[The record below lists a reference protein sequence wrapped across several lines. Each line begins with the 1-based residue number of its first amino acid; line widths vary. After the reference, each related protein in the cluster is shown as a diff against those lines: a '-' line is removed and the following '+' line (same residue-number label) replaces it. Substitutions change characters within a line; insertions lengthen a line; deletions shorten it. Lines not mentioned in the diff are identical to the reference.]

1 LLSATRTRLKKM
13 PVAKAVRVSV
23 LMAIL
28 VVAVVAL
35 RKHQLTAAIRPM
47 VQLTHA
53 DSEQVAAA
61 YENQVQSMG
70 YQYPGPPA
78 WLRELHLNRLRL
90 AAQQQIATDSA
101 APRAPQGR
109 VDSIVDADGE
119 GTYIR
124 RVIAEGAGSFSRWPD
139 NKRTVAVWIATHPYA
154 SVVATSFRR
163 WNDAQAPVTYTIVD
177 DSTQADVHVTW
188 TPELPFQG
196 ELGTTF
202 RLTDNDGRI
211 LIAHV
216 LLLGSAPIE
225 GIQNAALHEAG
236 HALGLDHSRNP
247 NDIMSTAGNGRKFEL
262 SDADL
267 KTLRVLYELPF

>member
-1 LLSATRTRLKKM
+1 M
-13 PVAKAVRVSV
+13 PVAKPVRLFV
-23 LMAIL
+23 LVATL
-28 VVAVVAL
+28 VVAMVAL
-35 RKHQLTAAIRPM
+35 RSHQRAAAIRPL

-53 DSEQVAAA
+53 DSEQVVTA
-61 YENQVQSMG
+61 YENQVQSFG
-70 YQYPGPPA
+70 SKYPGPPP
-78 WLRELHLNRLRL
+78 WLRELHLDRLRL

-101 APRAPQGR
+101 PPPTPRSR
-109 VDSIVDADGE
+109 IDSIIDEDGG

-139 NKRTVAVWIATHPYA
+139 HKQTVAVWIASHTYA
-154 SVVATSFRR
+154 AVVRTSFRR

-177 DSTQADVHVTW
+177 DSTKADVHVTW
-188 TPELPFQG
+188 AQTLPFEG

-211 LIAHV
+211 LVAHV
-216 LLLGSAPIE
+216 LLLSTAPIE

-236 HALGLDHSRNP
+236 HALGLDHSPNP
-247 NDIMSTAGNGRKFEL
+247 DDIMSTAGNGKKFQL

>member
-1 LLSATRTRLKKM
+1 MLSAARVRLLTM
-13 PVAKAVRVSV
+13 PVAKAVRVFV
-23 LMAIL
+23 LMVAL
-28 VVAVVAL
+28 VVAAVAL
-35 RKHQLTAAIRPM
+35 RNHRAAALHPM

-53 DSEQVAAA
+53 DSEQVVAA
-61 YENQVQSMG
+61 YDNQVQSMG
-70 YQYPGPPA
+70 YQYPGPPQ
-78 WLRELHLNRLRL
+78 WLRELHLDRLRL
-90 AAQQQIATDSA
+90 EAQQQIATESA
-101 APRAPQGR
+101 PPATPRSR
-109 VDSIVDADGE
+109 VDSIIDADGD

-139 NKRTVAVWIATHPYA
+139 KKKIVAVWIATHPYA

-163 WNDAQAPVTYTIVD
+163 WNDAQAPVTYRIVD
-177 DSTQADVHVTW
+177 DSTAADVHVTW
-188 TPELPFQG
+188 AQTLPFEG

-216 LLLGSAPIE
+216 LLLATAPIE

-247 NDIMSTAGNGRKFEL
+247 DDIMSKGNGRKFQL

>member
-1 LLSATRTRLKKM
+1 MEM
-13 PVAKAVRVSV
+13 PAAKAVRVSV

-28 VVAVVAL
+28 FVAVVAL
-35 RKHQLTAAIRPM
+35 RKHQRAAAVRPT

-53 DSEQVAAA
+53 DSEQVVAA
-61 YENQVQSMG
+61 YENQVQSVG
-70 YQYPGPPA
+70 GQYPGPPP

-101 APRAPQGR
+101 APRTPQSR
-109 VDSIVDADGE
+109 VDSILDADGN

-139 NKRTVAVWIATHPYA
+139 GKVTVSVWIAEHPYA

-163 WNDAQAPVTYTIVD
+163 WNGAQAPVNYRIVD
-177 DSTQADVHVTW
+177 DSTKADVHVTW
-188 TPELPFQG
+188 AQKLPVQG

-211 LIAHV
+211 LLAHV
-216 LLLGSAPIE
+216 LLLSTASVE

-236 HALGLDHSRNP
+236 HALGLEHSANP
-247 NDIMSTAGNGRKFEL
+247 DDIMSTKGHGRKFEL

>member
-1 LLSATRTRLKKM
+1 M
-13 PVAKAVRVSV
+13 PAAKAIRVSV

-28 VVAVVAL
+28 AVAVVAL
-35 RKHQLTAAIRPM
+35 RKHQIAATIRPA

-53 DSEQVAAA
+53 DSEQVTAA
-61 YENQVQSMG
+61 YENQVQSVG
-70 YQYPGPPA
+70 PQYPGPPP
-78 WLRELHLNRLRL
+78 WLREVHLNRLRL
-90 AAQQQIATDSA
+90 AAEQQIAADSA
-101 APRAPQGR
+101 TPRTPRSR
-109 VDSIVDADGE
+109 VDSIIDADGD

-139 NKRTVAVWIATHPYA
+139 TKPTVAVWIATHPYA

-163 WNDAQAPVTYTIVD
+163 WNEAQAPVRYTIVD

-188 TPELPFQG
+188 TQQMAFQG

-211 LIAHV
+211 LVAHV
-216 LLLGSAPIE
+216 LLLGAAPVE

-236 HALGLDHSRNP
+236 HALGLDHSADP
-247 NDIMSTAGNGRKFEL
+247 NDIMATAGNGKKFAL

>member
-1 LLSATRTRLKKM
+1 
-13 PVAKAVRVSV
+13 VFV
-23 LMAIL
+23 LMVAL
-28 VVAVVAL
+28 VVAAVAL
-35 RKHQLTAAIRPM
+35 RNHRRAAANHPL

-53 DSEQVAAA
+53 DSEQVVAA

-70 YQYPGPPA
+70 YQYPPPPQ
-78 WLRELHLNRLRL
+78 WLRELHLDRLRL

-101 APRAPQGR
+101 PPPTPRSR
-109 VDSIVDADGE
+109 IDSIINEDGG

-139 NKRTVAVWIATHPYA
+139 NKQTVAVWIATHPYA
-154 SVVATSFRR
+154 AVVRTSFRR
-163 WNDAQAPVTYTIVD
+163 WKDAQAPVTYTIVD
-177 DSTQADVHVTW
+177 DSTAADVHVTW
-188 TPELPFQG
+188 AQTLPFQG

-211 LIAHV
+211 LVAHV
-216 LLLGSAPIE
+216 LLLSTAPIE

-236 HALGLDHSRNP
+236 HALGLDHSPNP
-247 NDIMSTAGNGRKFEL
+247 DDIMSSAGNGKKFQL

>member
-1 LLSATRTRLKKM
+1 MPKAKTVRL
-13 PVAKAVRVSV
+13 SV
-23 LMAIL
+23 LM
-28 VVAVVAL
+28 VVLAVALVAL
-35 RKHQLTAAIRPM
+35 RNHRRAAANRPA
-47 VQLTHA
+47 VHLTHA
-53 DSEQVAAA
+53 DSELVVRV
-61 YENQVQSMG
+61 YENQLQSMG
-70 YQYPGPPA
+70 SQYPGPPP
-78 WLRELHLNRLRL
+78 WLREVHLDRLRL

-101 APRAPQGR
+101 PPQAPKSR
-109 VDSIVDADGE
+109 VDSIVDEDGG

-139 NKRTVAVWIATHPYA
+139 QKETVAVWIASHPYA
-154 SVVATSFRR
+154 GVVRTSFRR
-163 WNDAQAPVTYTIVD
+163 WNDAQAPVAYAIVD
-177 DSTQADVHVTW
+177 DSTAADVHVTW
-188 TPELPFQG
+188 AETLPVAG

-216 LLLGSAPIE
+216 LLLSTAPIE

-236 HALGLDHSRNP
+236 HALGLDHSPNP
-247 NDIMSTAGNGRKFEL
+247 DDIMSSHGNGKKFQL

>member
-1 LLSATRTRLKKM
+1 M
-13 PVAKAVRVSV
+13 PAAKAVRVSV

-28 VVAVVAL
+28 VMAVVAL
-35 RKHQLTAAIRPM
+35 RKHQITAAIRPT

-70 YQYPGPPA
+70 SQYPGAPP

-101 APRAPQGR
+101 APRTPRSR
-109 VDSIVDADGE
+109 VDSIVDADGS

-139 NKRTVAVWIATHPYA
+139 KKQTVAVWIATHPSA
-154 SVVATSFRR
+154 PVVATSFRR
-163 WNDAQAPVTYTIVD
+163 WNDAQSTVTYTIVD

-188 TPELPFQG
+188 TPQLPFEG

-216 LLLGSAPIE
+216 LLLGTAPIE

-236 HALGLDHSRNP
+236 HALGLDHSADP
-247 NDIMSTAGNGRKFEL
+247 NDIMATAGNGKKFAL

>member
-1 LLSATRTRLKKM
+1 M
-13 PVAKAVRVSV
+13 V
-23 LMAIL
+23 IL
-28 VVAVVAL
+28 VVAAVAL
-35 RKHQLTAAIRPM
+35 RKHQLTAAIRPA

-53 DSEQVAAA
+53 DSEQVTAA
-61 YENQVQSMG
+61 YENQVQSVG
-70 YQYPGPPA
+70 GQYPGPPP

-101 APRAPQGR
+101 AARTPQSR
-109 VDSIVDADGE
+109 VDSLLDADGE

-139 NKRTVAVWIATHPYA
+139 RKQTVTVWIAPHPDA
-154 SVVATSFRR
+154 AVVATSFRR
-163 WNDAQAPVTYTIVD
+163 WNEAQAPVAYAIVD
-177 DSTQADVHVTW
+177 DSTKADVHVTW
-188 TPELPFQG
+188 AQTLPVPG

-216 LLLGSAPIE
+216 LLLGTAPIE

-236 HALGLDHSRNP
+236 HALGLDHSANP
-247 NDIMSTAGNGRKFEL
+247 NDIMATAGNGKKFEL

>member
-1 LLSATRTRLKKM
+1 M
-13 PVAKAVRVSV
+13 PVAKAVRVFV
-23 LMAIL
+23 LMVILAI
-28 VVAVVAL
+28 AAVAL
-35 RKHQLTAAIRPM
+35 RKHQRMAAIRPA

-61 YENQVQSMG
+61 YENQVQSFG
-70 YQYPGPPA
+70 SQYPGAPQ
-78 WLRELHLNRLRL
+78 WLRELHLDKLRL

-101 APRAPQGR
+101 PPPTPKSRI
-109 VDSIVDADGE
+109 DSILDADGS

-124 RVIAEGAGSFSRWPD
+124 RVIAEGAGQFSRWPD
-139 NKRTVAVWIATHPYA
+139 NKQTVAVWIASHPNA
-154 SVVATSFRR
+154 SVVRTSFRR
-163 WNDAQAPVTYTIVD
+163 WNDSQAPVNYTIVD
-177 DSTQADVHVTW
+177 DSTAADVHVTW
-188 TPELPFQG
+188 AETLPVKG

-211 LIAHV
+211 LVAHV
-216 LLLGSAPIE
+216 LLLATAPIE

-236 HALGLDHSRNP
+236 HALGLDHSPNP
-247 NDIMSTAGNGRKFEL
+247 EDIMSTAGNGKKFQL

>member
-1 LLSATRTRLKKM
+1 M
-13 PVAKAVRVSV
+13 AKAVRVFV
-23 LMAIL
+23 LLAVLL
-28 VVAVVAL
+28 VAAVAL
-35 RKHQLTAAIRPM
+35 RNHRRATANRPM

-61 YENQVQSMG
+61 YANQVQSMG
-70 YQYPGPPA
+70 YQYPGPPP
-78 WLRELHLNRLRL
+78 WLKELHLNRLRL

-101 APRAPQGR
+101 PPRTPESR
-109 VDSIVDADGE
+109 IDSIVDADAS

-139 NKRTVAVWIATHPYA
+139 NKTTVAVWIESHPYA
-154 SVVATSFRR
+154 SVVRTSFLR
-163 WNDAQAPVTYTIVD
+163 WNDAQAPVSYTIVD
-177 DSTQADVHVTW
+177 DSTTADVHVTW
-188 TPELPFQG
+188 TQELPFQG

-216 LLLGSAPIE
+216 LLLSTAPIE

-247 NDIMSTAGNGRKFEL
+247 DDIMSTAGNGRKFQL

>member
-1 LLSATRTRLKKM
+1 MRAT
-13 PVAKAVRVSV
+13 KAVRVSV
-23 LMAIL
+23 LMVAL
-28 VVAVVAL
+28 VVAAVAL
-35 RKHQLTAAIRPM
+35 RNHRREAAMHPV

-53 DSEQVAAA
+53 DSEQVVMA
-61 YENQVQSMG
+61 YENQVQSFG
-70 YQYPGPPA
+70 SKYPGPPP
-78 WLRELHLNRLRL
+78 WLRELHLDRLRL
-90 AAQQQIATDSA
+90 AAQEQIGTDSA
-101 APRAPQGR
+101 PPPAPRSR
-109 VDSIVDADGE
+109 IDSIVDEDGH

-139 NKRTVAVWIATHPYA
+139 HKQTVAVWIAAHPYA
-154 SVVATSFRR
+154 AVVRTSFRR

-177 DSTQADVHVTW
+177 DSTRADVHVTW
-188 TPELPFQG
+188 AQTLPVEG

-211 LIAHV
+211 LVAHV
-216 LLLGSAPIE
+216 LLLSTAPIE

-236 HALGLDHSRNP
+236 HALGLDHSPNP
-247 NDIMSTAGNGRKFEL
+247 DDIMSTAGNGKKFQL